1 MGTSISKKLEEQQ
14 KNKDEKAVEELQMLQ
29 EMMVNKVAAARAEM
43 REKALKDANVPIVAF
58 VDTSEKYSVD
68 VSNAPDD
75 AITTSIKEMF
85 GGNIIQGL
93 VSLIGVALNQFLGNT
108 QAGASEQNDYHIVF
122 SNNTLMRIDVMFYK
136 NEFSSKGVEDER
148 RNGFC
153 YCTQAA
159 VLDLKKVSPQVLLY
173 ELTRTIGHENIPDAV
188 KQLHLMAEF
197 GEELYQV
204 VNELTAAA
212 KKTFTDS
219 DDGADRKKQIRNAS
233 EEEDDEEH
241 DDWEGG
247 VQGKTSG
254 VFKTLQLPESLQIFL
269 AEQNNIPS

>member
-14 KNKDEKAVEELQMLQ
+14 KNKDEKAVQELQMLQ
-29 EMMVNKVAAARAEM
+29 ELMVNKVAAATSKM
-43 REKALKDANVPIVAF
+43 REQALKDPNVPIVAF
-58 VDTSEKYSVD
+58 VDTSEKYSVSVFD
-68 VSNAPDD
+68 VPDED
-75 AITTSIKEMF
+75 ITKSIKDMF

-136 NEFSSKGVEDER
+136 YEFSSKGVEDER

-159 VLDLKKVSPQVLLY
+159 VVDLKKVSPEVLLY
-173 ELTRTIGHENIPDAV
+173 ELTRTIGQENIPDAV

-197 GEELYQV
+197 GEQLYQV
-204 VNELTAAA
+204 VNELNTAAE
-212 KKTFTDS
+212 KTLPDS
-219 DDGADRKKQIRNAS
+219 DDGADRKKQIRNS
-233 EEEDDEEH
+233 SQEEDDEEH